1 MLMAYC
7 GKVNKTIV
15 GIFQQAGINAVGLS
29 GIDGRIA
36 TGRRK
41 PVLRGFEDGKPKV
54 LRDDHAGD
62 DRTNRHNADQ
72 PAARQR
78 LRPGPGSACR

>member
-54 LRDDHAGD
+54 LRDDHAGTIERID
-62 DRTNRHNADQ
+62 ITLINLLLDNGFVPVLAP
-72 PAARQR
+72 PA
-78 LRPGPGSACR
+78 